1 MTLVPASSNTATK
14 PITSASIQIGWRESV
29 QEDLGKVTEK
39 IQAVSFLDNP
49 MLDAAINMIIEAGGK
64 RMRPAITMMVGRA
77 CGANYDHA
85 ISVAASVE
93 LLHTATLVH
102 DDLIDKAEERR
113 GAPTLHMQLPL
124 GVTVLTGDFLFAQSA
139 ALAAEAGNVRVVQ
152 VFSETLVNICKGEIL
167 QAQTRW
173 QVPDIQ
179 TYIQRIYG
187 KTAALFEAAA
197 ISGAI
202 LGHQDESVIQAFKT
216 FGHELGL
223 AFQIV
228 DDALDFV
235 SDATKLGKPAGHD
248 VRQGHFNLPIML
260 YLEDSNIDA
269 DTLIEQARHEQ
280 GVEDLVAIVRE
291 QGFAHETL
299 RIARKHV
306 ARAEAA
312 LDTIGWSPALEPLLD
327 LAQYAVARDF

>member
-1 MTLVPASSNTATK
+1 MTVAPASSNAVTTNT
-14 PITSASIQIGWRESV
+14 TSISKSHGWRNVV
-29 QEDLGKVTEK
+29 QTDLEKVTEK

-64 RMRPAITMMVGRA
+64 RMRPAITMMVGQA
-77 CGANYDHA
+77 CGAEYNHS

-113 GAPTLHMQLPL
+113 GSPTLHMQLPL

-173 QVPDIQ
+173 QIPDMK
-179 TYIQRIYG
+179 TYMQRIYG

-202 LGHQDESVIQAFKT
+202 LGKQAETVIQAFRT
-216 FGHELGL
+216 FGHQLGL

-235 SDATKLGKPAGHD
+235 ADSTKLGKPAGHD
-248 VRQGHFNLPIML
+248 ILQGHFNLPVML
-260 YLEDSNIDA
+260 YVEENDLDSEA
-269 DTLIEQARHEQ
+269 VIEQARDEQ
-280 GVEDLVAIVRE
+280 GVEDLVRAIRK
-291 QGFAHETL
+291 QGFARETL
-299 RIARKHV
+299 EIARQHV
-306 ARAEAA
+306 AKAEAA
-312 LDTIGWSPALEPLLD
+312 LDVVEWSPVLDPLLD

>member
-1 MTLVPASSNTATK
+1 MTLVPASSNTT
-14 PITSASIQIGWRESV
+14 TTTTTTQQIGWREAV
-29 QEDLGKVTEK
+29 QEDLETVTTK

-64 RMRPAITMMVGRA
+64 RMRPAITMMVSRA
-77 CGANYDHA
+77 CDANYDHA

-173 QVPDIQ
+173 QIPDME
-179 TYIQRIYG
+179 TYIRRIYG

-202 LGHQDESVIQAFKT
+202 LGHQDETVIQAFKT
-216 FGHELGL
+216 FGRELGL

-235 SDATKLGKPAGHD
+235 ADTAKLGKPAGHD
-248 VRQGHFNLPIML
+248 VRQGHFNLPVML
-260 YLEDSNIDA
+260 YLQNTKLDA
-269 DTLIEQARHEQ
+269 DALIEQVRHEK
-280 GVEDLVAIVRE
+280 GVEDLVSAIRQ
-291 QGFAHETL
+291 QGYARETL

-312 LDTIGWSPALEPLLD
+312 LDNVAWSSALEPLLD